1 MQARVVSPSPGAAR
15 RRAGAQ
21 RYKRGVRGRG
31 IRLRARLPGERSSKT
46 PPVAI
51 ASREK
56 RGAPTCPAALRLL
69 LSPDNIWLLS
79 YGHWSATRRRRRGGG
94 EEKKKHPC
102 RVAWRPGPYADMPRR
117 DMCSATGGALRVY
130 YGALMPVRLP
140 HTFRPFFLI

>member
-79 YGHWSATRRRRRGGG
+79 YSPTVTGQ
-94 EEKKKHPC
+94 
-102 RVAWRPGPYADMPRR
+102 PR
-117 DMCSATGGALRVY
+117 DGGAAAAVRKKRNTRVVSR
-130 YGALMPVRLP
+130 GVLVHMLICPAATCAP
-140 HTFRPFFLI
+140 RPAGRCESTTEL